1 MDFRQQLQGP
11 TPPPG
16 NWEKPTY
23 CPHQANSDFS
33 DQEGRFINYRW
44 DAIADYNELDLFR
57 MCFPEE
63 WVISV
68 IIPMTNKELN
78 KKMDLQEFY
87 LLGVYLLHGVPRSSE
102 A

>member
-1 MDFRQQLQGP
+1 
-11 TPPPG
+11 
-16 NWEKPTY
+16 
-23 CPHQANSDFS
+23 
-33 DQEGRFINYRW
+33 
-44 DAIADYNELDLFR
+44 